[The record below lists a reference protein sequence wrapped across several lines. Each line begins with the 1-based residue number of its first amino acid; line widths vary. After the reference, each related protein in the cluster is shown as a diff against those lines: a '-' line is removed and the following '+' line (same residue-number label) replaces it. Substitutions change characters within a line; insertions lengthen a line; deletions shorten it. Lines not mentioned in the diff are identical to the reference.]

1 MHLERGATY
10 LAKGPL
16 RIQLHAGEVE
26 SRGIRFSSDGQPI
39 VVKAWECFDLTVVE
53 DCEAWITGN
62 GGLQRVQSAYPDPWI
77 SFLEDLT
84 SRGKSTVVFLGTSD
98 TGKSTL
104 CTLALNAIARTGR
117 PVALVDSDV
126 GQSDVGPPTTVGLG
140 ASTSPVPRL
149 SELKLLDAFFAGDTS
164 PAYCL
169 QEVIWGTGEMVRE
182 GRSRGGWL
190 LVDTC
195 GLCTGSLGQYLVRQ
209 LIEVIEPDLLVALQ
223 RGDELRYLGDSQSVI
238 YLPPLQTS
246 GKDVESRRAF
256 RLSQYLSWLRL
267 SSKRTYD
274 LSRIRAEG
282 YLARRR
288 GQHCP
293 GASLLESPNL
303 SPEDLEGL
311 RGAILGLHSGDRYV
325 DLGIMHSVDPK
336 AGTLTVTTNCME
348 PVDRIIVGNLILSEH
363 GERRIS
369 RRMAAGRRGGLLQ
382 GP

>member
-1 MHLERGATY
+1 MHLERGAAY

-26 SRGIRFSSDGQPI
+26 SRGIHFSSDGQPI
-39 VVKAWECFDLTVVE
+39 VVKAWECFDLTVLE

-62 GGLQRVQSAYPDPWI
+62 GRLERVQSAYPDPWI

-140 ASTSPVPRL
+140 ASASPVPRL

-293 GASLLESPNL
+293 GGSLLESSNL

-336 AGTLTVTTNCME
+336 ARTLTVTTNCRE
-348 PVDRIIVGNLILSEH
+348 PVDRIIVGNLVLSEH

-369 RRMAAGRRGGLLQ
+369 RRMAAGRRGALLQ